1 MFKHFISVS
10 VVVFVLLGTFFITP
24 SLVLAQ
30 SSNTASPSTTCPKGR
45 QCLPNPLTGNNLQ
58 VSSVIGIVI
67 KAALGVIGSIT
78 LFMLVWGGF
87 QWLTSAGNDEKVHQG
102 TQTMLWAII
111 GLAVVFGSYVL
122 VTTYIQFLTGGK

>member
-1 MFKHFISVS
+1 MFKN
-10 VVVFVLLGTFFITP
+10 VLLQGVVAVVAVV
-24 SLVLAQ
+24 SLILLPAAALAQ
-30 SSNTASPSTTCPKGR
+30 SANTTATTSCPKGR
-45 QCLPNPLTGNNLQ
+45 QCLTNPLTGQNLQ

-67 KAALGVIGSIT
+67 KAALGVIGSVT

-122 VTTYIQFLTGGK
+122 LTTYIGFLTGGK